1 MNHIFCYHQNH
12 KDWCASRL
20 IKSAFYTNQPI
31 FVFLYKET
39 QFNTNDLEKSLYN
52 GVIFLLQAYGDVFFN
67 NVPNDLLPI
76 RRIKH
81 QIDFV
86 PRDIKSRGDKR
97 SLKAS

>member
-1 MNHIFCYHQNH
+1 
-12 KDWCASRL
+12 
-20 IKSAFYTNQPI
+20 
-31 FVFLYKET
+31 
-39 QFNTNDLEKSLYN
+39 
-52 GVIFLLQAYGDVFFN
+52 LLQAYGDVFFN